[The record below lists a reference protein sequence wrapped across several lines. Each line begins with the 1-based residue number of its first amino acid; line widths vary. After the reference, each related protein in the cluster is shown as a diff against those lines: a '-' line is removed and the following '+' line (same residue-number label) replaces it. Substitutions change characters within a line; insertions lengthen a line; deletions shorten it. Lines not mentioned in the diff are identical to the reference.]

1 MIFYAMS
8 ILYHDFKSWFAAVIL
23 DHDFKS
29 WSDAVI
35 LDHDFKSWSD
45 AVILDHDFK
54 SGLIVLDVV
63 LLLCLDAM
71 CHSHSIVLFLLIG
84 GFVTILLC

>member
-1 MIFYAMS
+1 MLCLYYTTISNPGFKAKIFLCRSHLEIGINIFMPEC
-8 ILYHDFKSWFAAVIL
+8 HDSKSWSAAVIL

-29 WSDAVI
+29 WLV
-35 LDHDFKSWSD
+35 
-45 AVILDHDFK
+45 
-54 SGLIVLDVV
+54 VLDVV

-71 CHSHSIVLFLLIG
+71 CHSHSIVFFLLIG